1 MSRYTFLDNTAAFS
15 LEKPENYSYLY
26 FPIASD
32 VGLKS
37 AVTPEL
43 GGDAKIDQ
51 NTFLLEPVS
60 AENLHNNRNTR
71 NFWCYIEGVGAW
83 SAVGSS
89 AESFTKR
96 HTNEQD
102 ESELKAGFM
111 WHTLTR
117 KSEKFGLQAEVTSF
131 VPVDVN
137 AEVMHVT
144 ITNTGKEK
152 VTFTPTAVIPI
163 YGRSAD
169 DLRDHRHVTSLLHR
183 TKTDEYGIEVK
194 PTLSFDERGHQL
206 NHVTYFV
213 TGCDGNGSTPE
224 SLYPIVEDFIGEG
237 GSYEWPQAVLQNR
250 PGVKAG
256 YTADGLESLGG
267 LHFAEQTLEAGQSAS
282 FIILAGITKEPEAIK
297 EIRERF
303 DREKLVQGELEY
315 VKEYWQKKVNVAY
328 RTGDSDFDYFM
339 RWVSFQPILRRIYG
353 CSFLPHHDYGKG
365 GRGWRDLWQDCL
377 ALLLMNPDGVRQML
391 LDNFAGVRIDGSNAT
406 IIGNK
411 QGEFV
416 ADRNNITRVWMDH
429 GVWPFMTTKLYIDQ
443 TGDIELLEKQVA
455 YFKDKQVHRGTK
467 TDSKWNDAYG
477 CWQKNKNGM
486 KYEGSVLEHMLVQHL
501 TAFYEVGEHNEIRLR
516 GADWNDALDMAA
528 DRGESVA
535 FTNAYAGNLRD
546 CADLLLAYREK
557 TGKQT
562 VALAAE
568 MVLLLEDDEKLYQ
581 SVEKK
586 QAVLKDYLTACE
598 HEVSGEKVEI
608 CIEKLA
614 ANLKKKSDWMM
625 HHIRETEWVTDGE
638 GNGWFNGY
646 YDNHGMR
653 VEGVINDEV
662 RMMLTGQVFS
672 VMAGTADEAQV
683 AAIAKSADKYLY
695 REEVG
700 GYRLNTDFKELKTDL
715 GRMFG
720 FSYGDKENG
729 AVFSHMAVMYAN
741 ALYKRGFAKE
751 GFKSLNALEKQAMN
765 FEVSRIYPGIP
776 EYFNGRGR
784 GMYHYLTGAASWYML
799 TVLTEMFGVKGVLG
813 DMVLEPKLMAEQF
826 DEQNQANVTLLFAD
840 RNWNVSYINEAHKE
854 YGEYRIGH
862 VLVDGKPCELAAR
875 SGVAGHCGADNCT
888 VAEGRAFIIAKE
900 QVEELAKDTC
910 HKVEVF
916 LV

>member
-37 AVTPEL
+37 AITPEL
-43 GGDAKIDQ
+43 GGDAKLDQ

-89 AESFTKR
+89 AEEFTKR
-96 HTNEQD
+96 HTDKQD

-117 KSEKFGLQAEVTSF
+117 KSDKFGLQAEVTSF

-183 TKTDEYGIEVK
+183 TKTDEYGVEVK

-213 TGCDGNGSTPE
+213 TGCDENGCAPE
-224 SLYPIVEDFIGEG
+224 SLYSVVEDFIGEG
-237 GSYEWPQAVLQNR
+237 GSYEWPQAVLQNK

-282 FIILAGITKEPEAIK
+282 YIILAGITKEPETIR

-303 DREKLVQGELEY
+303 DREKLVQSELEY

-328 RTGDSDFDYFM
+328 QTGDSDFDYFM

-443 TGDIELLEKQVA
+443 TGDIELLEKQVS
-455 YFKDKQVHRGTK
+455 YFKDKQVHRGTQI
-467 TDSKWNDAYG
+467 DSKWNDAYG
-477 CWQKNKNGM
+477 CWQKNKNGA

-546 CADLLLAYREK
+546 MAELLLAYREK

-581 SVEKK
+581 SVDKK
-586 QAVLKDYLTACE
+586 LAVLDSYLTACE
-598 HEVSGEKVEI
+598 HEVSGDKAEI

-614 ANLKKKSDWMM
+614 ANLKKKADFMM
-625 HHIRETEWVTDGE
+625 RHIRETEWVTDGE

-646 YDNHGMR
+646 YDNHGER
-653 VEGVINDEV
+653 VEGIINDSV

-672 VMAGTADEAQV
+672 IMAGTADEAQV

-799 TVLTEMFGVKGVLG
+799 TVITEMFGIKGALG

-826 DEQNQANVTLLFAD
+826 DEKHQANMTLLFAD
-840 RNWNVSYINEAHKE
+840 RNWNVSYTNEAGKE
-854 YGEYRIGH
+854 YGEYRIGK
-862 VLVDGKPCELAAR
+862 VVIDGFAAEMPHECQK
-875 SGVAGHCGADNCT
+875 SYT
-888 VAEGRAFIIAKE
+888 ITKE
-900 QVEELAKDTC
+900 QVEKLAKDTF
-910 HKVEVF
+910 HSIEVF

>member
-15 LEKPENYSYLY
+15 LEKPENFSYLY

-37 AVTPEL
+37 AITPEL
-43 GGDAKIDQ
+43 GGDAKLDQ

-96 HTNEQD
+96 HTGEQD
-102 ESELKAGFM
+102 ESELNAGFM

-213 TGCDGNGSTPE
+213 TGCDENGCAPE
-224 SLYPIVEDFIGEG
+224 SFYPVVEDFIGEG
-237 GSYEWPQAVLQNR
+237 GSYEWPQAVLQNF

-267 LHFAEQTLEAGQSAS
+267 LHFAAKTLEAGESVS
-282 FIILAGITKEPEAIK
+282 YTILAGITKKPEEIP

-303 DREKLVQGELEY
+303 DREKLVQGELSY

-328 RTGDSDFDYFM
+328 QTGDSDFDYFM

-443 TGDIELLEKQVA
+443 TGDIELLEKQIS
-455 YFKDKQVHRGTK
+455 YFKDKQVHRGTQ

-477 CWQKNKNGM
+477 CWQKNKNGA

-546 CADLLLAYREK
+546 MADLLLAYREK

-586 QAVLKDYLTACE
+586 LAVLKEYLTSCE

-614 ANLKKKSDWMM
+614 ANLKKKADWMM

-653 VEGVINDEV
+653 VEGVINDSV

-672 VMAGTADEAQV
+672 IMAGTADEAQV

-799 TVLTEMFGVKGVLG
+799 TVITEMFGIKGALG

-826 DEQNQANVTLLFAD
+826 DEKNQANVTFLFAD
-840 RNWNVSYINEAHKE
+840 RNWNVSYINEACKE

-862 VLVDGKPCELAAR
+862 VLVDGEPCEQVVR
-875 SGVAGHCGADNCT
+875 GSDTDNDGT
-888 VAEGRAFIIAKE
+888 AEGRAFIITKE
-900 QVEELAKDTC
+900 QVEKLAKDTC

>member
-37 AVTPEL
+37 AITPEL
-43 GGDAKIDQ
+43 GGDAKLDQ

-89 AESFTKR
+89 AEEFTKR
-96 HTNEQD
+96 HTKKQD
-102 ESELKAGFM
+102 ESTLTAGFM

-131 VPVDVN
+131 VPVDAN
-137 AEVMHVT
+137 AEVMYVT
-144 ITNTGKEK
+144 ITNTSNEK

-183 TKTDEYGIEVK
+183 TKTDEYGVEVK

-213 TGCDGNGSTPE
+213 TGCDGNGCAPE

-237 GSYEWPQAVLQNR
+237 GSFEWPQAVLQNR

-282 FIILAGITKEPEAIK
+282 YIILAGITKEPEAIK

-315 VKEYWQKKVNVAY
+315 VKEYWQKKVNASY
-328 RTGDSDFDYFM
+328 QTGDSDFDYFM

-443 TGDIELLEKQVA
+443 TGDIELLEKQVS
-455 YFKDKQVHRGTK
+455 YFKDKQVHRGTQ

-477 CWQKNKNGM
+477 CWQKNKNGT

-546 CADLLLAYREK
+546 MADLLLAYREK

-586 QAVLKDYLTACE
+586 LAVLKDYLTACE
-598 HEVSGEKVEI
+598 HEVSGEKAEI

-625 HHIRETEWVTDGE
+625 HHIRENEWVTDGE

-653 VEGVINDEV
+653 VEGVINDSV

-672 VMAGTADEAQV
+672 IMAGTAEEEQV
-683 AAIAKSADKYLY
+683 ATIAKSADKYLY

-799 TVLTEMFGVKGVLG
+799 TVITEMFGIKGALG

-826 DEQNQANVTLLFAD
+826 DEQNQVNVTLLFAD
-840 RNWNVSYINEAHKE
+840 RNWSVTYINEAHKE

-862 VLVDGKPCELAAR
+862 VLVDGKPCEMAVR
-875 SGVAGHCGADNCT
+875 GST
-888 VAEGRAFIIAKE
+888 AEEGSAFIIAKE
-900 QVEELAKDTC
+900 QVVKLAKDTF

>member
-1 MSRYTFLDNTAAFS
+1 MNRYTFLDNTAAFT

-37 AVTPEL
+37 AITPEL
-43 GGDAKIDQ
+43 GGDAKLDQ

-60 AENLHNNRNTR
+60 AENLHNNRSTR
-71 NFWCYIEGVGAW
+71 NFWCYVEGVGAW

-89 AESFTKR
+89 AEEITKR
-96 HTNEQD
+96 HTDKQD
-102 ESELKAGFM
+102 ESVLTAGFM

-117 KSEKFGLQAEVTSF
+117 KSEKFGLKAKVSSF
-131 VPVDVN
+131 IPVDVN
-137 AEVMHVT
+137 AEVMHVS

-152 VTFTPTAVIPI
+152 VTFTPTAVIPV
-163 YGRSAD
+163 YGRSAS

-206 NHVTYFV
+206 NHVTYYV
-213 TGCDGNGSTPE
+213 TGFDGEGCAPE
-224 SLYPIVEDFIGEG
+224 SFYPVVEDFIGEG
-237 GSYEWPQAVLQNR
+237 GSYEWPQAVVANL

-256 YTADGLESLGG
+256 YMADGLESLGG
-267 LHFAEQTLEAGQSAS
+267 LHFEEKTLEPGQSAS
-282 FIILAGITKEPEAIK
+282 YTILAGITTEPEKIK
-297 EIRERF
+297 EIKERF
-303 DREKLVQGELEY
+303 DREKTVQGELEY
-315 VKEYWQKKVNVAY
+315 IKEYWQKKVNVAY
-328 RTGDSDFDYFM
+328 HTGDSDFDSFM

-377 ALLLMNPDGVRQML
+377 ALLLMNPNGVRQML

-443 TGDIELLEKQVA
+443 TGDIELLDNQVV
-455 YFKDKQVHRGTK
+455 YFKDKQVHRGTQ
-467 TDSKWNDAYG
+467 TDDKWSDAYG
-477 CWQKNKNGM
+477 CWQKSKNGT
-486 KYEGSVLEHMLVQHL
+486 KYEGSVLEHMLIQHL

-516 GADWNDALDMAA
+516 GADWNDALDMAP

-546 CADLLLAYREK
+546 CADLLLVYREK

-568 MVLLLEDDEKLYQ
+568 MVMLLEDDEKLYQ

-586 QAVLKDYLTACE
+586 HAVLKEYLTACE
-598 HEVSGEKVEI
+598 HEVSGDKVEI
-608 CIEKLA
+608 CITKLA
-614 ANLKKKSDWMM
+614 DNLKRKAGFMM
-625 HHIRETEWVTDGE
+625 NHIRETEWVTDGE

-646 YDNHGMR
+646 YDNHGQR
-653 VEGVINDEV
+653 VEGVINDSV

-672 VMAGTADEAQV
+672 IMSGTADDNQV
-683 AAIAKSADKYLY
+683 AAITKSADKYLY

-751 GFKSLNALEKQAMN
+751 GYKSLNALEKQAMN

-799 TVLTEMFGVKGVLG
+799 TVITEMFGIKGELG
-813 DMVLEPKLMAEQF
+813 DMVLEPKLMSEQF
-826 DEQNQANVTLLFAD
+826 DDKNEANVTLLFAD

-854 YGEYRIGH
+854 YGEYRIGY
-862 VLVDGKPCELAAR
+862 VLVDGKLCEM
-875 SGVAGHCGADNCT
+875 T
-888 VAEGRAFIIAKE
+888 VCSETENRPVIEGKAFIITKE
-900 QVEELAKDTC
+900 QVERLDKETL
-910 HKVEVF
+910 HRVEVF